1 MQVSELSRKSP
12 TAWSFGPVLTC
23 ARYGLVAGALAAV
36 LFALD
41 TASAGEMI
49 SRSGKSSKS
58 SRKSSEAKANSR
70 SEQSPA
76 SATPL
81 RVEGSDRPESAKQ
94 GVPTPAKPLASDD
107 SQAAESKTQDSSTPA
122 KTYTINDE
130 PAKPLRIDDDA
141 EVSADEPTPK
151 AAAETFRISDSPE
164 SDAPESDMPVSA
176 PPKRPTTL
184 RIEDANDKP
193 EPTPAA
199 KPQYALTDDS
209 PDESAPASESESL
222 GALVKF
228 NPVKTSATTA
238 SARVRPSLI
247 KLVQPQDSISSNT
260 VAESAHAQLPAGGD
274 APTELPE
281 EIQAEFKSITS
292 LGTKIRA
299 EGDKFPVDT
308 AQARFQREGE
318 LYHALGYRRE
328 WAMSSYAWTAPGLC
342 HYPLYFEEINLER
355 HGYSAGLLQPFA
367 GAFNF
372 YGRIAILPYMMAT
385 NRPLDCQFTLG
396 HYRPGSYAPFHLH
409 HPPIRARGFVV
420 EAATIAALFLIFP

>member
-1 MQVSELSRKSP
+1 MP
-12 TAWSFGPVLTC
+12 
-23 ARYGLVAGALAAV
+23 
-36 LFALD
+36 
-41 TASAGEMI
+41 
-49 SRSGKSSKS
+49 
-58 SRKSSEAKANSR
+58 
-70 SEQSPA
+70 
-76 SATPL
+76 
-81 RVEGSDRPESAKQ
+81 
-94 GVPTPAKPLASDD
+94 
-107 SQAAESKTQDSSTPA
+107 TQD
-122 KTYTINDE
+122 
-130 PAKPLRIDDDA
+130 
-141 EVSADEPTPK
+141 
-151 AAAETFRISDSPE
+151 
-164 SDAPESDMPVSA
+164 
-176 PPKRPTTL
+176 
-184 RIEDANDKP
+184 
-193 EPTPAA
+193 
-199 KPQYALTDDS
+199 ALSDS

-228 NPVKTSATTA
+228 NPAKTSATAA

-247 KLVQPQDSISSNT
+247 KLVQPQDSFSSNT
-260 VAESAHAQLPAGGD
+260 VAESANAQLPAGGD
-274 APTELPE
+274 AQPGGEAPSELPE

-292 LGTKIRA
+292 LGTRIRA

-318 LYHALGYRRE
+318 LYHALGFRRE
-328 WAMSSYAWTAPGLC
+328 WAVSSYAWTAPGLC

-372 YGRIAILPYMMAT
+372 YGRIAFLPYMMAT